1 MFKPDTLI
9 IKEAKV
15 SEHNKIIEIF
25 THYNNISVCSTF
37 ISFKRMKLH
46 IQFHFFYEEEF
57 VVTII
62 FLNQNDG

>member
-46 IQFHFFYEEEF
+46 IQFHFFLRGRIRSDDNFSE
-57 VVTII
+57 
-62 FLNQNDG
+62 